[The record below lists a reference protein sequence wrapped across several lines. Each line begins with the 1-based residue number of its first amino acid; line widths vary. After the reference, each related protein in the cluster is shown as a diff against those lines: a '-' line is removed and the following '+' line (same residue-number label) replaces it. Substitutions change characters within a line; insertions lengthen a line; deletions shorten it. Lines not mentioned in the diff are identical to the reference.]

1 MQKKERQTVTQQ
13 RIQQRKEQRIQQEQ
27 KKSMN
32 VYFVWRCES
41 NESEYSTS
49 KVNYNSEEGGSQ
61 KKPELLFFILIIY
74 LVRYSSGY
82 CRSCVVS

>member
-1 MQKKERQTVTQQ
+1 MQQ

-27 KKSMN
+27 KKSIN

-61 KKPELLFFILIIY
+61 KKTRTLIFYSNNIFSSLLKRL
-74 LVRYSSGY
+74 L
-82 CRSCVVS
+82 